1 MYFLFTPHHWSP
13 RSKLLATLT
22 SFITMA
28 QEILYKTCLH
38 NSVGIA
44 LADRPG
50 WEETDSDTDWD
61 L

>member
-1 MYFLFTPHHWSP
+1 M
-13 RSKLLATLT
+13 A
-22 SFITMA
+22 A